1 MALLKAK
8 QLDISNI
15 TSLVLSTI
23 ETDYTSNYTFNNLV
37 DGVNTFST
45 GYNFPNPTQNLEL
58 ISVNANSATLK
69 WSATLLAVS
78 YNIYCH
84 PKGDPLNSIILLN
97 VTGTSITIPGLSQ
110 DTVYE
115 VEVTPNLS

>member
-8 QLDISNI
+8 QLDVTNI
-15 TSLVLSTI
+15 TALVLHTI
-23 ETDYTSNYTFNNLV
+23 TTDYTSNYTFNNLV

-45 GYNFPNPTQNLEL
+45 GYHFPIAPQNLEL
-58 ISVNANSATLK
+58 IAVNANSATLH
-69 WSATLLAVS
+69 WNPTLLAIS
-78 YNIYCH
+78 YNVYCH
-84 PKGDPLNSIILLN
+84 PKGDPLHSIILLN
-97 VTGTSITIPGLSQ
+97 VIGTTVTISGLSQ

>member
-8 QLDISNI
+8 QLDIRSI
-15 TSLVLSTI
+15 TALVLGTI
-23 ETDYTSNYTFNNLV
+23 STDYTSNYTFNNLV

-45 GYNFPNPTQNLEL
+45 GYNYPLAPKNLEL
-58 ISVNANSATLK
+58 VSVNANSVTLQ
-69 WSATLLAVS
+69 WSPTLLAVS
-78 YNIYCH
+78 YNVYCH
-84 PKGDPLNSIILLN
+84 PKGDPLSSITLLA
-97 VTGTSITIPGLSQ
+97 VTGTSVTITGLSH